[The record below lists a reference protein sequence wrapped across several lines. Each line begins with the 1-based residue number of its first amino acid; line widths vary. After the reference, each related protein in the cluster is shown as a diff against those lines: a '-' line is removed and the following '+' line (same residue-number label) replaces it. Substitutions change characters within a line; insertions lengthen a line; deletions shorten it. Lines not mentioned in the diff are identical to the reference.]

1 MRGSRKSFCYVDFA
15 ADIDVRT
22 PYANYARTMGDIS
35 SRCPD
40 TGIVHFTV
48 PLTTVG
54 SVAKARV
61 KRFVGHPIRGER
73 ERRYP

>member
-1 MRGSRKSFCYVDFA
+1 
-15 ADIDVRT
+15 
-22 PYANYARTMGDIS
+22 MGDIS